1 MVAMKAFLRP
11 YLNSIETLD
20 DLILFEKNNLLLLS
34 IIYYFVSVLMLV
46 VAFHLFPGK
55 FLVFSR
61 SILGVI
67 YLGNVAGF
75 FAGAT
80 LSQVYSFRTGGLR
93 TYEELENQKKK
104 FYALFYL
111 TTGVPFMALIAW
123 AIVYAD
129 LRFALEM
136 ILAFVATVGAMYFGD
151 WKSFKNYK
159 F

>member
-1 MVAMKAFLRP
+1 MIAMKAFLRP

-55 FLVFSR
+55 FLVFSH
-61 SILGVI
+61 SILGII
-67 YLGNVAGF
+67 YLCNVAGF
-75 FAGAT
+75 FSGAT
-80 LSQVYSFRTGGLR
+80 LAQVFSFKTSGLT
-93 TYEELENQKKK
+93 TYAELEKQKKK
-104 FYALFYL
+104 FYLLFYF

-123 AIVYAD
+123 AIAYAD

-151 WKSFKNYK
+151 WKSFKGYN